1 MGNAHRPPREPYL
14 PQAKRRA
21 SKIHK
26 KKESVMEMNLRFTA
40 AIVYVPVSI
49 HRCITGKLQLSIN
62 STLKS

>member
-1 MGNAHRPPREPYL
+1 
-14 PQAKRRA
+14 
-21 SKIHK
+21 
-26 KKESVMEMNLRFTA
+26 MEMNLRFTT